1 MRSSCILSAVVRKKP
16 IFPASTTARDVLH
29 VDREFNKR
37 HWQKYRRSGAAQR
50 HISAWGE
57 GKKREKLR
65 SKRHFLLLI
74 SVTSGCPSRPLT
86 TMQVVVR
93 EARGFSAELCVKYAS
108 VYVSLSARGGGT
120 HTAAGRPGVDP
131 GSGLTRASLDPRD
144 SRGPGTTFIVSPRG
158 FPTPPP
164 PPGFRDADMSSRPKL
179 NPASPIRGVS
189 AQNPLVQ
196 GPAVA
201 R

>member
-131 GSGLTRASLDPRD
+131 GSGLTRP

-158 FPTPPP
+158 FPTPPG
-164 PPGFRDADMSSRPKL
+164 PGLPRCPHE
-179 NPASPIRGVS
+179 G
-189 AQNPLVQ
+189 
-196 GPAVA
+196 
-201 R
+201 